1 MGVQKRCRI
10 KQSAIKVDG
19 GRMPNFMYDEDL
31 EIVRE
36 TEKTVFVKYEHSDSI
51 YIFDKKYIE
60 TYL

>member
-10 KQSAIKVDG
+10 KSFAIKANG
-19 GRMPNFMYDEDL
+19 GRMPSFMYEEDL

-51 YIFDKKYIE
+51 YEFNKKNIE
-60 TYL
+60 RYL

>member
-10 KQSAIKVDG
+10 KQSAFKVDG
-19 GRMPNFMYDEDL
+19 GRMPSFMYEEDL

-51 YIFDKKYIE
+51 YEFNKKNIE
-60 TYL
+60 RYL